1 MNGREFLPPFLCK
14 TFFNDN
20 KFKYMVIRSKAP
32 LRLGLA
38 GGGSD
43 VSPYSDIYGGLIL
56 NATINLYA
64 YCTIEETDD
73 NQITINAYDAHCN
86 KSYPMTEC
94 LEIDGEA
101 SLIKGV
107 YNRVVKDFGVG
118 AKSFKITTY
127 NDAPAGSGLGTS
139 STMVVCIL
147 KAFVE
152 WLGLPL
158 GDYEIS
164 RLAYEIERKDLGL
177 SGGKQDQYAAAFGGF
192 NYMEFLQNDIV
203 IVNPLKI
210 KRWIIDELEASMLLY
225 FTGKSRSSA
234 AIIEE
239 QKKNTSHGDN
249 DAVEAMHKI
258 KQSAKDMKLA
268 ILKGDIDGFADILR
282 EGWENKKKM
291 ANNITN
297 PMIQE
302 AMDVAMAA
310 GAKAGK
316 VSGAGGGGFI
326 MFVVEP
332 TRKKEVEEALKKLN
346 GFVMPFQFSD
356 GGAHGLKIYPT
367 DDVTSLKGKR
377 VKR

>member
-1 MNGREFLPPFLCK
+1 MI
-14 TFFNDN
+14 
-20 KFKYMVIRSKAP
+20 IRSKAP

-64 YCTIEETDD
+64 YCIIEEMQDGM
-73 NQITINAYDAHCN
+73 ITIDAYDADCQ
-86 KSYPMTEC
+86 KSYQVSER
-94 LEIDGEA
+94 LEIDGNA

-107 YNRVVKDFGVG
+107 YNRVVKDF
-118 AKSFKITTY
+118 KIEPRSFKITTY

-152 WLGLPL
+152 WFSLPL

-164 RLAYEIERKDLGL
+164 RLSYEIERIDLGL

-210 KRWIIDELEASMLLY
+210 KRWIIDELEASMVLY

-234 AIIEE
+234 TIIDQ
-239 QKKNTSHGDN
+239 QKKNTSSGN
-249 DAVEAMHKI
+249 EQAIEAMHRI
-258 KQSAKDMKLA
+258 KRSAKDMKWAL
-268 ILKGDIDGFADILR
+268 LKGDMKEFAHILG

-291 ANNITN
+291 ADVITT
-297 PMIQE
+297 PTIQE
-302 AMDVAMAA
+302 VFNTAISA
-310 GAKAGK
+310 GALAGK
-316 VSGAGGGGFI
+316 ISGAGGGGFI
-326 MFVVEP
+326 MFMVEP
-332 TRKKEVEEALKKLN
+332 TRKKEVIDALKKLE
-346 GFVMPFQFSD
+346 GFVMPFQFTE
-356 GGAHGLKIYPT
+356 GGAHGWKIYDT
-367 DDVTSLKGKR
+367 DKV
-377 VKR
+377 

>member
-1 MNGREFLPPFLCK
+1 MI
-14 TFFNDN
+14 
-20 KFKYMVIRSKAP
+20 IRSKAP

-43 VSPYSDIYGGLIL
+43 VSPYCDIYGGLVL

-64 YCTIEETDD
+64 YCTIEETNDEL
-73 NQITINAYDAHCN
+73 ISINCFDAAVF
-86 KSYPMTEC
+86 KSYPQSRQ

-107 YNRVVKDFGVG
+107 YNRVVKDFSLP
-118 AKSFKITTY
+118 ALSFKITTY

-152 WLGLPL
+152 WKGLPL
-158 GDYEIS
+158 GDYEIAK
-164 RLAYEIERKDLGL
+164 LAYEIERKDLQL
-177 SGGKQDQYAAAFGGF
+177 SGGKQDQYAASFGGF
-192 NYMEFLQNDIV
+192 NFIEFLKDDIA

-210 KRWIIDELEASMLLY
+210 KRWVIDELEASMLLY
-225 FTGKSRSSA
+225 FTGRSRSSA
-234 AIIEE
+234 AIIDE
-239 QKKNTSHGDN
+239 QMRNTKQGKS
-249 DAVEAMHKI
+249 DAIEAMHLI
-258 KQSAKDMKLA
+258 KQSAIDTKLA
-268 ILKGDIDGFADILR
+268 LLKGDINAFADILH
-282 EGWENKKKM
+282 EAWENKKRM
-291 ANNITN
+291 ASHITN

-302 AMDVAMAA
+302 AMATAMES

-332 TRKKEVEEALKKLN
+332 TRKKEVETALSKLN
-346 GFVMPFQFSD
+346 GHVMPFSFSD
-356 GGAHGLKIYPT
+356 GGAHGWKIYET
-367 DDVTSLKGKR
+367 DNIKAF
-377 VKR
+377 

>member
-1 MNGREFLPPFLCK
+1 MI
-14 TFFNDN
+14 
-20 KFKYMVIRSKAP
+20 IRSKAP

-64 YCTIEETDD
+64 YCTIEETND
-73 NQITINAYDAHCN
+73 NRITINAFDAN
-86 KSYPMTEC
+86 TFKSYEVSPK
-94 LEIDGEA
+94 LEIDDDA
-101 SLIKGV
+101 MLIKGV
-107 YNRVVKDFGVG
+107 YNRVVKDFDIPVR
-118 AKSFKITTY
+118 AFRITTY

-147 KAFVE
+147 KAFAE
-152 WLGLPL
+152 WYSLPM
-158 GDYEIS
+158 GDYELS
-164 RLAYEIERKDLGL
+164 RLAYEIERIDLNL

-192 NYMEFLQNDIV
+192 NYMEFLKNDIV

-210 KRWIIDELEASMLLY
+210 KRWIVDELEASILLF

-234 AIIEE
+234 DIIEE
-239 QKKNTSHGDN
+239 QKKNTSKGN
-249 DAVEAMHKI
+249 NSSVEAMHKI
-258 KQSAKDMKLA
+258 KQSAKDMKVA
-268 ILKGDIDGFADILR
+268 ILKGDTENFANILR

-291 ANNITN
+291 AANITN
-297 PMIQE
+297 PIIQN
-302 AMDVAMAA
+302 AMDVAMAS

-346 GFVMPFQFSD
+346 GFVMPFQFTD
-356 GGAHGLKIYPT
+356 GGVHGWKIYT
-367 DDVTSLKGKR
+367 KK
-377 VKR
+377 

>member
-1 MNGREFLPPFLCK
+1 MI
-14 TFFNDN
+14 
-20 KFKYMVIRSKAP
+20 IRSKAP

-43 VSPYSDIYGGLIL
+43 VAPYCDLYGGLVL

-73 NQITINAYDAHCN
+73 GQITICSYDADVN
-86 KSYPMTEC
+86 KSYPLTAR
-94 LEIDGEA
+94 LDIDGEA

-107 YNRVVKDFGVG
+107 YNRVVQDFGV
-118 AKSFKITTY
+118 ALKPFRITTY

-152 WLGLPL
+152 WRGLPL
-158 GDYEIS
+158 GDYEIAK
-164 RLAYEIERKDLGL
+164 LAYEIERKDLAL
-177 SGGKQDQYAAAFGGF
+177 SGGKQDQYAASFGGF
-192 NYMEFLQNDIV
+192 NYIEFMKNDIA

-225 FTGKSRSSA
+225 FTGRSRASA
-234 AIIEE
+234 EIIDE
-239 QKKNTSHGDN
+239 QKKNTERGSGE
-249 DAVEAMHKI
+249 AIEAMHRI
-258 KQSAKDMKLA
+258 KQSAIDTKLA
-268 ILKGDIDGFADILR
+268 LLKGDINAFADILR
-282 EGWENKKKM
+282 EGWENKKRM
-291 ANNITN
+291 AAHINNPI
-297 PMIQE
+297 IQA
-302 AMDVAMAA
+302 AMDTALQA

-332 TRKKEVEEALKKLN
+332 TRKKEVEAALARL
-346 GFVMPFQFSD
+346 GGMVMPFTFSD
-356 GGAHGLKIYPT
+356 GGAHGWKIYDT
-367 DDVTSLKGKR
+367 DN
-377 VKR
+377 VKAF

>member
-1 MNGREFLPPFLCK
+1 MI
-14 TFFNDN
+14 
-20 KFKYMVIRSKAP
+20 IRSKAP

-64 YCTIEETDD
+64 YCTIEETNDGMV
-73 NQITINAYDAHCN
+73 TINGYDCHCF
-86 KSYPMTEC
+86 KSYPAVKQ
-94 LEIDGEA
+94 LDIDGEA

-107 YNRVVKDFGVG
+107 YNRVMRDYDFEPN
-118 AKSFKITTY
+118 SFKITTY

-152 WLGLPL
+152 WFGLPL
-158 GDYEIS
+158 GDYETS

-192 NYMEFLQNDIV
+192 NFMEFLQNDLV

-210 KRWIIDELEASMLLY
+210 KRWIVDELEASMVLY
-225 FTGKSRSSA
+225 FTGASRSSA
-234 AIIEE
+234 AIIDE
-239 QKKNTSHGDN
+239 QKKNTSDGN
-249 DAVEAMHKI
+249 TKAIEAMHKI
-258 KQSAKDMKLA
+258 RQSAIDMKLA
-268 ILKGDIDGFADILR
+268 VLKGDMQEFARILG

-291 ANNITN
+291 AGAITN
-297 PMIQE
+297 PKIQE
-302 AMDVAMAA
+302 AFDVAEKA
-310 GAKAGK
+310 GAVAGK

-326 MFVVEP
+326 MFMVEP
-332 TRKKEVEEALKKLN
+332 TKKKEVIEALGKLD
-346 GFVMPFQFSD
+346 GFVMPFQFTE
-356 GGAHGLKIYPT
+356 GGAHGWKIYPT
-367 DDVTSLKGKR
+367 DKVSSMK
-377 VKR
+377 

>member
-1 MNGREFLPPFLCK
+1 ML
-14 TFFNDN
+14 
-20 KFKYMVIRSKAP
+20 IRSKAP

-64 YCTIEETDD
+64 YTTIEEVSKKIIKIKAFDAQYEETFSQCDNLETDGKA
-73 NQITINAYDAHCN
+73 I
-86 KSYPMTEC
+86 
-94 LEIDGEA
+94 LV
-101 SLIKGV
+101 KGV
-107 YNRVVKDFGVG
+107 YNRVVKDYGQVPSGFI
-118 AKSFKITTY
+118 ITTY

-152 WLGLPL
+152 WMNLPL
-158 GDYEIS
+158 GDYEIA

-192 NYMEFLQNDIV
+192 NYMEFLQNDMV
-203 IVNPLKI
+203 IVNPLKV
-210 KRWIIDELEASMLLY
+210 KRWILDELEASMLLY
-225 FTGKSRSSA
+225 FTGTSRSSA
-234 AIIEE
+234 AIIDE
-239 QKKNTSHGDN
+239 QKKNTSKGNN
-249 DAVEAMHKI
+249 DAIEAMHKI
-258 KQSAKDMKLA
+258 KQSAIDMKLA
-268 ILKGDIDGFADILR
+268 VLKGDIDGFADILR

-291 ANNITN
+291 ANHITN

-302 AMDVAMAA
+302 AMDVAMAS

-332 TRKKEVEEALKKLN
+332 TRKKEVELALKKLN
-346 GFVMPFQFSD
+346 GFVMPFQFTE
-356 GGAHGLKIYPT
+356 GGAHGWKIFPT
-367 DDVTSLKGKR
+367 DKVESLKY
-377 VKR
+377 